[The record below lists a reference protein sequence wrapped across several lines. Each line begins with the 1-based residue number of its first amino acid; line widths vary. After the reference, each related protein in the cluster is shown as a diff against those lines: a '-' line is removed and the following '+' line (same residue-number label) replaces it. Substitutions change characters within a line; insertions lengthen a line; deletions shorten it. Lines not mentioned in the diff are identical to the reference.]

1 MNLREVAV
9 HEIKDGKIQRERFYY
24 NPMDLAP
31 PQGAWGGLIRSPD
44 ASRAPGR
51 GPID

>member
-1 MNLREVAV
+1 VKTRDGRTVNLREVAV

-31 PQGAWGGLIRSPD
+31 PT
-44 ASRAPGR
+44 
-51 GPID
+51 